1 MNLRLPRN
9 VTLTLLSLLLL
20 TACNNRPDRFV
31 GRGFYYWKT
40 NVNLSDYEN
49 RYMDSLKTDRFYLR
63 FFDVDVEGKK
73 VLPKAIINLGKGLP
87 EKPVVPV
94 VFITPAGLNAMSW
107 KELAFY
113 ARNMAALIEGKAK
126 EAGIVPS
133 EIQIDCDWTQTNKEL
148 YFELLNKL
156 RQQAYFKG
164 KILSVT
170 IRLHQVKYLAAAG
183 IPPADKGLLMVYN
196 IDNLRNVKVENSIL
210 NTQSAKSYLETV
222 GSYPLPLDIALP
234 IFQWTLLFEAEQLK
248 GILRDVNGADLQN
261 DPQIEKS
268 GTYTYKVE
276 ATHLLKGYTLKKG
289 QVLRLEESHI
299 GRIKEISKYLAQ
311 RIKGDSLNLLLYHCD
326 SLNFKNYKTN
336 ELEKVF
342 SSFD

>member
-1 MNLRLPRN
+1 MNLQLSRIAG
-9 VTLTLLSLLLL
+9 LSLLALL
-20 TACNNRPDRFV
+20 FLVACSNKPDRFV

-40 NVNLSDYEN
+40 NVNVSDYEN

-63 FFDVDVEGKK
+63 FFDVDAEGKK
-73 VLPKAIINLGKGLP
+73 VSPKAIINPGKGLP
-87 EKPVVPV
+87 KQPIVPV

-107 KELAFY
+107 QELGFY
-113 ARNMAALIEGKAK
+113 ARNIAALIEEKAN
-126 EAGIVPS
+126 AIGIVPA
-133 EIQIDCDWTQTNKEL
+133 EIQIDCDWTQNNKEL
-148 YFELLNKL
+148 YFELLNRLK
-156 RQQAYFKG
+156 QQAYFKG
-164 KILSVT
+164 KLLSVT

-222 GSYPLPLDIALP
+222 GAYPLPLDIALP

-248 GILRDVNGADLQN
+248 GILRDVNGADLKK
-261 DPQIEKS
+261 DPQIEKT
-268 GTYTYKVE
+268 GAYTYIIKE
-276 ATHLLKGYTLKKG
+276 DHSLKGYMLKKG
-289 QVLRLEESHI
+289 QLLRLEESHI
-299 GRIKEISKYLAQ
+299 ERVKEISKYLSQ

>member
-1 MNLRLPRN
+1 MNLRSSPNLI
-9 VTLTLLSLLLL
+9 LILLLL
-20 TACNNRPDRFV
+20 FLWTACKSSPERFV

-40 NVNLSDYEN
+40 NVNVSDYEN

-63 FFDVDVEGKK
+63 FFDVDAAGKK
-73 VLPKAIINLGKGLP
+73 VSPKAIINLGKGLP
-87 EKPVVPV
+87 KLPIVPV

-113 ARNMAALIEGKAK
+113 ARNIASLIAGKAN
-126 EAGIVPS
+126 EIGIAPA
-133 EIQIDCDWTQTNKEL
+133 EIQIDCDWTQNNKEL

-156 RQQAYFKG
+156 REQAYFKD

-170 IRLHQVKYLAAAG
+170 IRLHQVKYLAASG

-210 NTQSAKSYLETV
+210 NTQSARSYLEQV
-222 GSYPLPLDIALP
+222 GAYPLPLDIALP
-234 IFQWTLLFEAEQLK
+234 IFQWTLLFEEEQLK
-248 GILRDVNGADLQN
+248 GILREVNGAELAN
-261 DPQIEKS
+261 DPQLEK
-268 GTYTYKVE
+268 TAEHIYKVK
-276 ATHLLKGYTLKKG
+276 TDHLLKGYTLKKG
-289 QVLRLEESHI
+289 QQLRFEASHI
-299 GRIKEISKYLAQ
+299 DRVTEISKYLSH

-326 SLNFKNYKTN
+326 SLNFKNYKIN

>member
-1 MNLRLPRN
+1 MNLRLSRN
-9 VTLTLLSLLLL
+9 VILILLSVQLW
-20 TACNNRPDRFV
+20 TACKSSPDRFV

-40 NVNLSDYEN
+40 NVTISDYEN
-49 RYMDSLKTDRFYLR
+49 RYMDSLKTDRIYLR
-63 FFDVDVEGKK
+63 FFDVNVEDKK
-73 VLPKAIINLGKGLP
+73 VSPKAIINIGKGLP
-87 EKPVVPV
+87 RQPIVPV

-107 KELAFY
+107 KELEFY
-113 ARNMAALIEGKAK
+113 ARNIAALIEKKAK
-126 EAGIVPS
+126 EAGIVPV
-133 EIQIDCDWTQTNKEL
+133 ELQIDCDWTQNNKAL

-156 RQQAYFKG
+156 KQQAYFKD
-164 KILSVT
+164 KLLSVT
-170 IRLHQVKYLAAAG
+170 IRLHQVKYHVAAG

-210 NTQSAKSYLETV
+210 NTESAKSYLETV
-222 GSYPLPLDIALP
+222 GAYPLPLDIALP

-248 GILRDVNGADLQN
+248 GILRDVGSTDLQN
-261 DPQIEKS
+261 DQQLEKT
-268 GTYTYKVE
+268 GTYTYKVKDD
-276 ATHLLKGYTLKKG
+276 HSLKGYILKKG
-289 QVLRLEESHI
+289 QLLRLEESHI
-299 GRIKEISKYLAQ
+299 ERVKEISKYLAQ

>member
-1 MNLRLPRN
+1 MNLQCSRIAG
-9 VTLTLLSLLLL
+9 LSLLALL
-20 TACNNRPDRFV
+20 FLAACSSKPDRFV

-40 NVNLSDYEN
+40 NVNVSDYEN

-63 FFDVDVEGKK
+63 FFDVDAEGKK
-73 VLPKAIINLGKGLP
+73 VSPKAIINLGKGLP
-87 EKPVVPV
+87 KHPIVPV
-94 VFITPAGLNAMSW
+94 VFITPAGLNALSW
-107 KELAFY
+107 KELGFY
-113 ARNMAALIEGKAK
+113 ARNIAALIGEKAN
-126 EAGIVPS
+126 EIGIVPT
-133 EIQIDCDWTQTNKEL
+133 EIQIDCDWTQNNKEL
-148 YFELLNKL
+148 YFELLNRLK
-156 RQQAYFKG
+156 QQAYFKG
-164 KILSVT
+164 KLLSVT

-210 NTQSAKSYLETV
+210 NTQSAQSYLETV

-234 IFQWTLLFEAEQLK
+234 IFQWTLLFEEDQLK
-248 GILRDVNGADLQN
+248 GILRDVNGADLKQ
-261 DPQIEKS
+261 DPQIES
-268 GTYTYKVE
+268 TGTYTYKVKE
-276 ATHLLKGYTLKKG
+276 EHLLKGYTLKKG
-289 QVLRLEESHI
+289 QLLRLEESHI
-299 GRIKEISKYLAQ
+299 ERVKEISKYLSQ

>member
-1 MNLRLPRN
+1 MNLRAPRN
-9 VTLTLLSLLLL
+9 LLLIL
-20 TACNNRPDRFV
+20 LPLLLWTACKSRPDRFV

-40 NVNLSDYEN
+40 NVNVSDYEN

-63 FFDVDVEGKK
+63 FFDVDVAGGK
-73 VLPKAIINLGKGLP
+73 VSPKAIINLGKGLP
-87 EKPVVPV
+87 KQPIVPV

-107 KELAFY
+107 KELEFY
-113 ARNMAALIEGKAK
+113 ARNIATLIAEKANA
-126 EAGIVPS
+126 AGILPK
-133 EIQIDCDWTQTNKEL
+133 EIQIDCDWTQNNKER

-156 RQQAYFKG
+156 REQAYFKG
-164 KILSVT
+164 KLLSVT

-210 NTQSAKSYLETV
+210 NVPSAKSYLETV

-234 IFQWTLLFEAEQLK
+234 IFQWTLLFEEEQLK
-248 GILRDVNGADLQN
+248 GILRDVNGTDLAN
-261 DPQIEKS
+261 DPQLEK
-268 GTYTYKVE
+268 TAEHIYKVK
-276 ATHLLKGYTLKKG
+276 ADHLFKGYTLKKG
-289 QVLRLEESHI
+289 QLLRFEASHI
-299 GRIKEISKYLAQ
+299 ERVTEISKYLSQ

-326 SLNFKNYKTN
+326 SLNFKNYKVN
-336 ELEKVF
+336 ELEAIF

>member
-1 MNLRLPRN
+1 MNLRLSRI
-9 VTLTLLSLLLL
+9 LCLSLLPLL
-20 TACNNRPDRFV
+20 YLAACSNRPDRFV

-40 NVNLSDYEN
+40 NVNISDYEN

-63 FFDVDVEGKK
+63 FFDVDVEGEK
-73 VLPKAIINLGKGLP
+73 VSPKAIINLGKGLP
-87 EKPVVPV
+87 QQPVVPV

-107 KELAFY
+107 KALEFY
-113 ARNMAALIEGKAK
+113 ARNIATLIEEKAK
-126 EAGIVPS
+126 EAGVVPV
-133 EIQIDCDWTQTNKEL
+133 EIQIDCDWTKNNKEL

-156 RQQAYFKG
+156 KQQTYFKG
-164 KILSVT
+164 KLLSVT

-210 NTQSAKSYLETV
+210 NTQSAKSYLEKV
-222 GSYPLPLDIALP
+222 GAYPLPLDVALP

-248 GILRDVNGADLQN
+248 GILRDVTGTDLQN
-261 DPQIEKS
+261 DLQLEKA
-268 GTYTYKVE
+268 GAYTYKVKE
-276 ATHLLKGYTLKKG
+276 DHSLKGYTLKKG
-289 QVLRLEESHI
+289 QLLRLEESHI
-299 GRIKEISKYLAQ
+299 ERVKEISKYLAQ
-311 RIKGDSLNLLLYHCD
+311 RIKRDSLNLLLYHCD